1 MQVKRIKFNNRNEKM
16 CFLHI
21 YKVKNINKSQVIY
34 KRQSA
39 LIIVIFMSKTEQAII
54 IIDDLIISDFILETN
69 SLDKLII
76 SFIKP
81 HKSKKIKK

>member
-1 MQVKRIKFNNRNEKM
+1 MQVKRIKFNNRKEKM
-16 CFLHI
+16 FFLHI
-21 YKVKNINKSQVIY
+21 YKVRNINKSQVIY

-54 IIDDLIISDFILETN
+54 IIDDLIISDFILETKI
-69 SLDKLII
+69 LDKLII

>member
-1 MQVKRIKFNNRNEKM
+1 MQVKRIKFNNRNEKK
-16 CFLHI
+16 FFVHI
-21 YKVKNINKSQVIY
+21 YKAKNINKSQVIY

-54 IIDDLIISDFILETN
+54 IIDDLIISDFILETKI
-69 SLDKLII
+69 LDKLII